1 MLAAFELRVCI
12 FTSITVRHVA
22 RLRDKMEDNL
32 VEDEYS
38 VETLTVIYPFETI
51 FFRIKFWIFLLN
63 ILAFPL

>member
-1 MLAAFELRVCI
+1 MLAVFELHVCI

-22 RLRDKMEDNL
+22 RLRDK

>member
-1 MLAAFELRVCI
+1 MLAAFELHVCI

-22 RLRDKMEDNL
+22 RLRDQAEDNL

-38 VETLTVIYPFETI
+38 VETLAVIYPFETI

>member
-1 MLAAFELRVCI
+1 MLAAFELHVCI

>member
-1 MLAAFELRVCI
+1 MLAAFELHVCI

-51 FFRIKFWIFLLN
+51 FFRIKFWILLLN

>member
-1 MLAAFELRVCI
+1 MLAAFELHVCI

-22 RLRDKMEDNL
+22 RLRDQVEDNL

-38 VETLTVIYPFETI
+38 VKTLAAIYPFETI

-63 ILAFPL
+63 ILDFPL

>member
-1 MLAAFELRVCI
+1 MLAAFELHVCI

-22 RLRDKMEDNL
+22 RLRDKVEDNL

-38 VETLTVIYPFETI
+38 VEKLTVIYPFETI

>member
-1 MLAAFELRVCI
+1 MLAAFELHVCI

-22 RLRDKMEDNL
+22 RLRDKLEDNL

>member
-1 MLAAFELRVCI
+1 MLAAFELHVCI

-22 RLRDKMEDNL
+22 RLRDK